1 MDHLCPRQV
10 KGPKAGYLVTLGDG
24 ATHHTACVHWAIV
37 LGHHVKPVGPCCTPA
52 NQHGGRQHIKVIS
65 ESQVSPN
72 ILVRPYTL
80 PGSAVEPE
88 LCQQTKKD
96 RDAHPHGDHTL
107 SEKGQAHNYNEDW
120 VIYCDEN

>member
-1 MDHLCPRQV
+1 M
-10 KGPKAGYLVTLGDG
+10 PKASQRAKGWVFGHVRGWGHPSHSMCSLGD
-24 ATHHTACVHWAIV
+24 CV
-37 LGHHVKPVGPCCTPA
+37 LGHRVKPMGPCCNPA
-52 NQHGGRQHIKVIS
+52 NQQGGRQHIKVIS
-65 ESQVSPN
+65 ESQASPN

-80 PGSAVEPE
+80 PSSAVEPE